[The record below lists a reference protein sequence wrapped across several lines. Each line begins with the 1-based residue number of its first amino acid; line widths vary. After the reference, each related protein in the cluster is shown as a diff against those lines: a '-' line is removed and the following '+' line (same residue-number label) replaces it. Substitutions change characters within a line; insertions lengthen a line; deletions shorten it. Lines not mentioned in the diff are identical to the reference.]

1 MTSGRHQGRPH
12 AATPVPIA
20 GTVLAALSGMHVI
33 ASRLDPPIED
43 ELLLPVQYA
52 ALVGGDPQ
60 LAPEHRLLWA
70 VLEDAVRCWQIHE
83 RCTTS
88 RDRRL
93 FRDVAAW
100 FASDD
105 DGSPFSFIA
114 ICQLFG
120 LDPSYLRGGL
130 QRWSDRRRATGGG
143 VVPFRERRV
152 CGLRHT
158 VTAAGRSAR

>member
-1 MTSGRHQGRPH
+1 LLPYAGKY
-12 AATPVPIA
+12 AT
-20 GTVLAALSGMHVI
+20 
-33 ASRLDPPIED
+33 ASRLDAPIED

-52 ALVGGDPQ
+52 ALVRGDRQP
-60 LAPEHRLLWA
+60 APEHRLLWA

-83 RCTTS
+83 RRRTT

-93 FRDVAAW
+93 FGEVAEW

-120 LDPSYLRGGL
+120 LDPSYLRAGL
-130 QRWSDRRRATGGG
+130 QRWSDRRRATGGR
-143 VVPFRERRV
+143 VVPFRVRRIS
-152 CGLRHT
+152 GLRHT
-158 VTAAGRSAR
+158 VTAADRSAR

>member
-1 MTSGRHQGRPH
+1 MY
-12 AATPVPIA
+12 AT
-20 GTVLAALSGMHVI
+20 
-33 ASRLDPPIED
+33 ASRLDAPIED

-52 ALVGGDPQ
+52 ALVHGDRH

-83 RCTTS
+83 RRSSS

-93 FRDVAAW
+93 FGEVAAW

-120 LDPSYLRGGL
+120 LDPSYLRAGL
-130 QRWSDRRRATGGG
+130 QRWSDRRRATGGR
-143 VVPFRERRV
+143 VVPFRVRRIS
-152 CGLRHT
+152 GLRHT

>member
-1 MTSGRHQGRPH
+1 MH
-12 AATPVPIA
+12 AT
-20 GTVLAALSGMHVI
+20 
-33 ASRLDPPIED
+33 ASRLDAPIED

-52 ALVGGDPQ
+52 ALVRGGRQ
-60 LAPEHRLLWA
+60 FAPEHRLLWA

-83 RCTTS
+83 RCKSS

-93 FRDVAAW
+93 FGEVTEW

-130 QRWSDRRRATGGG
+130 QRWSDRRRATGGR
-143 VVPFRERRV
+143 VVPFRVRRSS
-152 CGLRHT
+152 GLRHT

>member
-1 MTSGRHQGRPH
+1 MR
-12 AATPVPIA
+12 AA
-20 GTVLAALSGMHVI
+20 
-33 ASRLDPPIED
+33 ASRLDPPIQD

-52 ALVGGDPQ
+52 ALVRGDRP

-70 VLEDAVRCWQIHE
+70 VLEDAVRCWQVHE
-83 RCTTS
+83 RRRSS

-93 FRDVAAW
+93 FRDVTEW

-114 ICQLFG
+114 ICQLFD

-130 QRWSDRRRATGGG
+130 QRWSDRRRATGST
-143 VVPFRERRV
+143 VVPFRVRRV
-152 CGLRHT
+152 SGLRHT
-158 VTAAGRSAR
+158 VTAARRSSR

>member
-1 MTSGRHQGRPH
+1 MY
-12 AATPVPIA
+12 AT
-20 GTVLAALSGMHVI
+20 
-33 ASRLDPPIED
+33 ASRLDPPIQD

-52 ALVGGDPQ
+52 ALVRGDRQ

-83 RCTTS
+83 RRRSS

-93 FRDVAAW
+93 FGEVAEW

-120 LDPSYLRGGL
+120 LDPSYLRAGL
-130 QRWSDRRRATGGG
+130 QRWSDRRRATGSR
-143 VVPFRERRV
+143 VVPFRVRRIS
-152 CGLRHT
+152 GLRHT
-158 VTAAGRSAR
+158 VTAARRSAR

>member
-1 MTSGRHQGRPH
+1 MLLC
-12 AATPVPIA
+12 A
-20 GTVLAALSGMHVI
+20 GMYAS
-33 ASRLDPPIED
+33 ASRLDAPIED

-52 ALVGGDPQ
+52 ALVRGDRP

-83 RCTTS
+83 RRRTS
-88 RDRRL
+88 RERRL
-93 FRDVAAW
+93 FGEVAEW

-105 DGSPFSFIA
+105 DASPFTFIA

-120 LDPSYLRGGL
+120 LEPSYLRAGL
-130 QRWSDRRRATGGG
+130 QRWSARRATGGK
-143 VVPFRERRV
+143 VVPFRVRRIS
-152 CGLRHT
+152 GLRHT